1 MGGLVGQDEYLVN
14 AFLAQAAEGFF
25 EFRGVY
31 DFLRHGNWFYEWV
44 AEALVM
50 GHYLVMDYYL
60 HAVRTFI
67 VEYGLA
73 VAFWDVGRS
82 LFLE

>member
-50 GHYLVMDYYL
+50 RHYL
-60 HAVRTFI
+60 HAVRPFI